1 MGSIDMTGIDPL
13 TPEKG
18 YHSKP
23 DLLRVVCVGAG
34 AAGLLVAHRMQTRMT
49 NFELVLYEKNEDV
62 GGTWPA
68 HNYTYPFEQNPDWS
82 SFYAY
87 APEILAYFRHFAES
101 KDVRKYVKFNSKVT
115 KAIWDENKGEYGV
128 EIHQGQEVIHDS
140 CHVLINGTGFL
151 NSWKWP
157 KIDGLHDFGG
167 KLVHSANW
175 DPTIDWADKRVAV
188 IGTGSSA
195 IQIVPQ
201 IQKSA
206 KHLTAFM
213 RSVTWISPPVATD
226 ILAATKVTSHDA
238 AERNRLDA
246 QYCYTAEEKE
256 RYRRDPESLLELR
269 RKIEIGFNNTF
280 DFFVMGSEAQKIT
293 RTYMEAEMK
302 RRIGPG
308 HEDLKEKLIPKWSP
322 GCRRI
327 TPGDGYLES
336 LVQPNVTTVHEEISR
351 VVSEGLI
358 DDSGTLHE
366 VDILVCAT
374 GFNMAFA
381 PSFTITGTDGVNM
394 RDEFDPDP
402 NVYLALAVPKF
413 PNYFVINGVRGS
425 WAAGSILPAI
435 DAQTN
440 YILRVLQRVQ
450 SEKIR
455 SFEVKNEP
463 TRQLNEHIDAWHKH
477 SVWNDDCKSWYKNNI
492 PGGKLWIWGG
502 SSLHY
507 LKTIDVVRWEHFD
520 FRYKSANMW
529 SFLGNGYTKA
539 QAFKDENLLAPYIR
553 TEDTPWS
560 VE

>member
-49 NFELVLYEKNEDV
+49 NFELVLYEKSV
-62 GGTWPA
+62 FALLHILSKSGTNTSMLTLLRFWRI
-68 HNYTYPFEQNPDWS
+68 FG
-82 SFYAY
+82 
-87 APEILAYFRHFAES
+87 ILLR
-101 KDVRKYVKFNSKVT
+101 VKMC
-115 KAIWDENKGEYGV
+115 AR
-128 EIHQGQEVIHDS
+128 
-140 CHVLINGTGFL
+140 
-151 NSWKWP
+151 P

-238 AERNRLDA
+238 AERDRLDA

-463 TRQLNEHIDAWHKH
+463 TRQE
-477 SVWNDDCKSWYKNNI
+477 KSKLDYNNA
-492 PGGKLWIWGG
+492 KFTQ
-502 SSLHY
+502 S
-507 LKTIDVVRWEHFD
+507 
-520 FRYKSANMW
+520 
-529 SFLGNGYTKA
+529 
-539 QAFKDENLLAPYIR
+539 
-553 TEDTPWS
+553 
-560 VE
+560 